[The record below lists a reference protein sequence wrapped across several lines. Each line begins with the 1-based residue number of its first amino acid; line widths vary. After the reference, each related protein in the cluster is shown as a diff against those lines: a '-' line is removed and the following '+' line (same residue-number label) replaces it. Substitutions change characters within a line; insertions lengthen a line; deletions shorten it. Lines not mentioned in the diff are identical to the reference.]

1 MKTTLASY
9 KNGNYNVLLL
19 SDGTK
24 IRYGKDGEEFDA
36 AFPESVDLNITDW
49 CDIGCSFCY
58 RGCTEKGQ
66 HFRFDEKYLDS
77 LDFKPGME
85 IALGGG
91 SPIKHPDLDK
101 FCEYFTKRGCIS
113 NITVHWSS
121 MSIVKGGDLEHLQ
134 RLQGDGL
141 LHGIGVSVP
150 FYDATVMRAM
160 KFYLKNTVVHVIA
173 GLIDTNAV
181 YQWYKTGIPVLVLG
195 YKDMGRGKIN
205 NPEDG
210 IEIWHEIYLLKDMVS
225 GIADGSGLPDF
236 ESTYGPIPDDVKP
249 IISFDNLAM
258 KQLDLQ
264 ELVPEE
270 KFYEMYMGDDGIG
283 GSLTSA
289 SMYMDLVSG
298 TYARNSVDA
307 KSHKIETG
315 ETISQLFSKL
325 KENP

>member
-49 CDIGCSFCY
+49 CDIDCPFCY

-101 FCEYFTKRGCIS
+101 FCEYFTKRGCIP
-113 NITVHWSS
+113 NITVHWTS
-121 MSIVKGGDLEHLQ
+121 MSMVKGGDLEHLQ
-134 RLQGDGL
+134 RLQDDGL

-150 FYDATVMRAM
+150 FYGATVMRAM
-160 KFYLKNTVVHVIA
+160 KFFLKNTVVHVIA
-173 GLIDTNAV
+173 GLIDTDDI

-210 IEIWHEIYLLKDMVS
+210 IEIWHKIYLLKDMVS

-236 ESTYGPIPDDVKP
+236 ESKYGPIPDDVKP

-270 KFYEMYMGDDGIG
+270 KFHEMYMGDDGIG

-298 TYARNSVDA
+298 TYARNSVDG
-307 KSHKIETG
+307 KSL
-315 ETISQLFSKL
+315 TICGKTVTECFEDL
-325 KENP
+325 KK

>member
-49 CDIGCSFCY
+49 CDIGCPFCY

-101 FCEYFTKRGCIS
+101 FCEYFTKRGCIP
-113 NITVHWSS
+113 NITVHHSS
-121 MSIVKGGDLEHLQ
+121 LRTDNNADLEHLK
-134 RLQGDGL
+134 RLQNDNL
-141 LHGIGVSVP
+141 LHGVGVSIQC
-150 FYDATVMRAM
+150 YDESIM
-160 KFYLKNTVVHVIA
+160 KTMKYNLRNSVAHVIA
-173 GLIDTNAV
+173 GLIDTNAI
-181 YQWYKTGIPVLVLG
+181 YQWYRSGIPVLVLG

-210 IEIWHEIYLLKDMVS
+210 IEIWHEIFLLKDMVS
-225 GIADGSGLPDF
+225 GIADGSGLQDF
-236 ESTYGPIPDDVKP
+236 ESTCGPIPDDVKP

-270 KFYEMYMGDDGIG
+270 TFYDMYMGDDGIG

-307 KSHKIETG
+307 KPHKIESNK
-315 ETISQLFSKL
+315 TISEFFSNL
-325 KENP
+325 KKTP